1 MFKPSIALLLDFS
14 MAPLYASG
22 AAHHLQSRDQLAQAW
37 IRIADASSSYGHIS
51 DAFSDVNKLQ
61 AMVKIQPLEICD
73 RDLTETPEAHRPM
86 YEFVQL
92 LEAESTGCIE
102 AAAKTA
108 LEKIGLP
115 EGAKR
120 AGLAKRLQLL
130 TDTGPTTKAQMIEL
144 NGYRDQF
151 VVHFSARE
159 QHQQQQ
165 QQKLVKSRLTV
176 LKSSILLLKL
186 ASLVVNIKSQS
197 STFLCQIVRS
207 VTALLSRSLQKATV
221 STSDKQEHQLAVHA
235 VELVIPLLKHYVRQR
250 EGVASTVT
258 LFQFLECVLDKE
270 PNSTVQALLAQL
282 LASGTA
288 LRPWDAV
295 LSACT
300 NDTPSVCSCT

>member
-1 MFKPSIALLLDFS
+1 M
-14 MAPLYASG
+14 
-22 AAHHLQSRDQLAQAW
+22 
-37 IRIADASSSYGHIS
+37 
-51 DAFSDVNKLQ
+51 
-61 AMVKIQPLEICD
+61 
-73 RDLTETPEAHRPM
+73 
-86 YEFVQL
+86 
-92 LEAESTGCIE
+92 
-102 AAAKTA
+102 
-108 LEKIGLP
+108 
-115 EGAKR
+115 
-120 AGLAKRLQLL
+120 
-130 TDTGPTTKAQMIEL
+130 
-144 NGYRDQF
+144 
-151 VVHFSARE
+151 
-159 QHQQQQ
+159 
-165 QQKLVKSRLTV
+165 

-197 STFLCQIVRS
+197 SIFLCQIVRS

-221 STSDKQEHQLAVHA
+221 STPDKQEHQLAVHA